1 MSFQSSIRTLAAVL
15 CGVVVGAAGF
25 TATPASADGGMPTF
39 IDCSGTAGTIKSLRP
54 AGAGLLDVTGSLQ
67 PCATPTVD
75 DHLGIGGF
83 GAASPHLVGL
93 AKYGAAPSYGFSI
106 QVPLAA
112 GTKYVCL
119 LRTPY
124 GAEDCY
130 QVTVAQQPDGSAGVP
145 VIGARTGTSGGALR
159 ARPTRPPDD
168 GFCATCW

>member
-1 MSFQSSIRTLAAVL
+1 MTVQGSIRTLAAVL
-15 CGVVVGAAGF
+15 CGVVVGTIGLTT
-25 TATPASADGGMPTF
+25 TAASAEDGMPTF

-67 PCATPTVD
+67 PCMTPIID
-75 DHLGIGGF
+75 DRLGVGGF
-83 GAASPHLVGL
+83 GAAAPSLVGL
-93 AKYGAAPSYGFSI
+93 VKYGPAPGYGFSI

-145 VIGARTGTSGGALR
+145 VVGARTGVSGGALR
-159 ARPTRPPDD
+159 PRPTRPPGD